1 MWEWFNLLNS
11 FNWHSRLRIT
21 LNFTA
26 VNFAYDIEQWHSTT
40 HVRSFF
46 SLWETLEELGGLC

>member
-11 FNWHSRLRIT
+11 FNWNLASEFT
-21 LNFTA
+21 LNLTA
-26 VNFAYDIEQWHSTT
+26 VNFAYDIEQCHSIT
-40 HVRSFF
+40 HLRSFF